1 MFALFEIT
9 DKGSSWLGPLVAA
22 AVRQQTGRIRPTL
35 FYLLAAMVLPGLA
48 LHALDLTESIEN
60 ARRSKSARAE
70 GKETLDI

>member
-1 MFALFEIT
+1 M
-9 DKGSSWLGPLVAA
+9 
-22 AVRQQTGRIRPTL
+22 RQQTGRIRPTL